1 MSTRIS
7 VTVTFEDEGHFFPR
21 ANFNTT
27 TSKDFSDVAAAVGYF
42 LKDITPAADA
52 RDDYDELELHLARN
66 DAADKKSA
74 DEIDVNKNPS
84 LKQGW

>member
-1 MSTRIS
+1 MSTKI
-7 VTVTFEDEGHFFPR
+7 TVMIEGEGGSLLATFN
-21 ANFNTT
+21 ATTNF
-27 TSKDFSDVAAAVGYF
+27 DFYNVAAVVSEM
-42 LKDITPAADA
+42 LEDLMPAATKA

-74 DEIDVNKNPS
+74 DEIDVDKNPS